1 MAKTYKTYFKEKW
14 LYFALSVV
22 FYFAPFI
29 VTTACLLPVVKAA
42 TGVKAAIGLGIIII
56 NSIPFLMGVFRAFFA
71 HFPML
76 NMVAVVFMC
85 IYGFFALDAFMK
97 SREVFCWIELA
108 AALGSIVSCVFWGLH
123 LKYAD
128 YRRSV
133 KATVGSG
140 AFVLK

>member
-1 MAKTYKTYFKEKW
+1 MAKKYKTYFKEKW
-14 LYFALSVV
+14 LCFALSLV
-22 FYFAPFI
+22 FYFLPFI
-29 VTTACLLPVVKAA
+29 ITTACLLPVIKAA
-42 TGVKAAIGLGIIII
+42 TGVKAAIGLGIIVI
-56 NSIPFLMGVFRAFFA
+56 NSIPFLMGIFEAFFS

-76 NMVAVVFMC
+76 NMVAVIFLC

-97 SREVFCWIELA
+97 SREAFCWIELA
-108 AALGSIVSCVFWGLH
+108 AALGSIVSCIFWAQF

-128 YRRSV
+128 YRKSV